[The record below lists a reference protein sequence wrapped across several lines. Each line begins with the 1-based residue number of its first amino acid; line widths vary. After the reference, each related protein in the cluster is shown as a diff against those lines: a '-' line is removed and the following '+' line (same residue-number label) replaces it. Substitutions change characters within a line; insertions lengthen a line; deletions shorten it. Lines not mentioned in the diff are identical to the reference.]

1 MELVTYRGV
10 VYPVQCDV
18 MGHMNVQHYIGAFD
32 QAGWHLVAAIG
43 YKPSWLKE
51 RNWGWADRRYEI
63 DFIDELPVGSLFEIR
78 SRFLKVGRTSLT
90 THHAM
95 YNSEKGT
102 PSAEI
107 TAVTIL
113 FDLVA
118 RKSTPLPPEMVEGA
132 KAYLAEP
139 AV

>member
-1 MELVTYRGV
+1 
-10 VYPVQCDV
+10 

-32 QAGWHLVAAIG
+32 QAGWHLAAAIG

-63 DFIDELPVGSLFEIR
+63 DFIDELPVGSLFEVR

-102 PSAEI
+102 LSAEI

-118 RKSTPLPPEMVEGA
+118 RKSTPLPQEMVEGA
-132 KAYLAEP
+132 KVYLAEGS
-139 AV
+139 A

>member
-1 MELVTYRGV
+1 MELLTYRGI

-32 QAGWHLVAAIG
+32 QAGWHLVGAIG

-51 RNWGWADRRYEI
+51 RKLGWADRRYEV
-63 DFIDELPVGSLFEIR
+63 DFIAELPVGSMFEIR

-95 YNSEKGT
+95 YNSETGAL
-102 PSAEI
+102 SAEL

-113 FDLVA
+113 FDLDA
-118 RKSTPLPPEMVEGA
+118 RKPAPLPPEMVEGA
-132 KAYLAEP
+132 KAHLAEP
-139 AV
+139 SA